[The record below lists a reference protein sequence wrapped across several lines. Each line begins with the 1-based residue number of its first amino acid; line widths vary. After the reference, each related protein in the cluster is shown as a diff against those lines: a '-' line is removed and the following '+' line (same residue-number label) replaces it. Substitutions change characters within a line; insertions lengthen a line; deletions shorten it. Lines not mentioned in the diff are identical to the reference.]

1 MPPLFE
7 SMDTKIIDA
16 FLQGLDAED
25 IARQYQDYA
34 EHFGTV
40 LTAESAQKT
49 IDEYMEGRREQHPNM
64 EEHS

>member
-16 FLQGLDAED
+16 FLQGLDAKD

-49 IDEYMEGRREQHPNM
+49 IDKYMDEQHPNM

>member
-7 SMDTKIIDA
+7 SMDSKIIDA
-16 FLQGLDAED
+16 FLQGLDAKD

-40 LTAESAQKT
+40 LTAESAQKA
-49 IDEYMEGRREQHPNM
+49 IDKYMDGRHEQHPNM